1 MVRKKKKKN
10 THSCFKKKKKKAKKL
25 PLFKL
30 CAKIILAKYKV
41 YSILGIFFVL

>member
-1 MVRKKKKKN
+1 MVRKKKKK
-10 THSCFKKKKKKAKKL
+10 TRTLALKKKKAKKL